1 MSADETFEKL
11 TKEMFDKFFQN
22 NPDYATQ
29 LGLHD
34 PYDYLLP
41 EGTSDRYLRDVKLL
55 EETIARLNKTVRRE
69 ELNGQ
74 HDIDWETLEKAF
86 EQWKFFYYEQRMHE
100 LNPDAFT
107 DLGGITFIMF
117 TRNYAPF
124 EKRIDAIAAR
134 IEKMPKYL
142 EEFRSRFRNSKP
154 VKLWTEIAIET
165 AQQMGGL
172 FQLVL
177 YTSRDKV
184 STEVLTRLTSATE
197 KLQPELAKQ
206 LGWLKSLLP
215 TARNEWALGRGKF
228 EKLVQLRQLGMTSEE
243 ILRLGLKYLKE
254 LKTEREQIAQ
264 QIAVGKSAEEVL
276 KDIEANAPKTFE
288 EALEFTRKTME
299 EAKAFVQEKN
309 IATVYPDD
317 VLMVEETPAFL
328 TPVIPFAALNTSG
341 RFDKPQIGTYIVT
354 RPKDSANLGKHLN
367 YPSIRNTAVHEA
379 FPGHFLMGTVS
390 NRGNMIQILIQGT
403 ETIEGWAHY
412 CEQMMAEKGFITD
425 LQTRLIQ
432 VNDMIWRA
440 VRIIVDVKLS
450 RGEMPFE
457 EAVDMLVKEALMSK
471 EAATAEVKRYTQTPG
486 YCMSYLLGKH
496 LILQLK
502 EELKQKMGPNF
513 DEKSFHDTI
522 TANGYLPISMLR
534 KVFDLKIAGAKH
546 S

>member
-11 TKEMFDKFFQN
+11 TKEAFDKFFQN

-55 EETIARLNKTVRRE
+55 EETVTRLHKNVKPE
-69 ELNGQ
+69 ELSDQ
-74 HDIDWETLEKAF
+74 HKIDWETLEIAK
-86 EQWKFFYYEQRMHE
+86 EQWKFAFYEQRIHE

-107 DLGGITFIMF
+107 DLGGITFLMF
-117 TRNYAPF
+117 SRDYAPV
-124 EKRIDAIAAR
+124 EKRIDAIAVH

-142 EEFRSRFRNSKP
+142 EEFRSRFKNSKP

-165 AQQMGGL
+165 AQQMAGL

-177 YTSRDKV
+177 YSSKDKV
-184 STEVLTRLTSATE
+184 SAPVFTRLASATE

-206 LGWLKSLLP
+206 LEWLKSLLP
-215 TARNEWALGRGKF
+215 TAQSEWALGREKF
-228 EKLVQLRQLGMTSEE
+228 EKLIQLRQLGMTSEE
-243 ILRLGLKYLKE
+243 ILQLGLKYLKE
-254 LKTEREQIAQ
+254 LKIEREQIAQ
-264 QIAVGKSAEEVL
+264 QIAPGRSAEEAL
-276 KDIEANAPKTFE
+276 KDVEANAPMTFE

-309 IATVYPDD
+309 IATVYPED
-317 VLMVEETPAFL
+317 VLMVEETPGFL
-328 TPVIPFAALNTSG
+328 TPVIPFAALNMSG

-354 RPKDSANLGKHLN
+354 RPKDLANLGKHLN

-379 FPGHFLMGTVS
+379 FPGHFLMGTAS
-390 NRGNMIQILIQGT
+390 NRGSMIQMLIQGT

-412 CEQMMAEKGFITD
+412 CEQMMTEKGFITD

-432 VNDMIWRA
+432 INDMIWRA

-457 EAVDMLVKEALMSK
+457 EAVDMLVKEAVMSK

-502 EELKQKMGPNF
+502 EELKQKMGLSF
-513 DEKSFHDTI
+513 DEKAFHDTI
-522 TANGYLPISMLR
+522 AANGFLPISLLR
-534 KVFDLKIAGAKH
+534 KVFNQKKRAR
-546 S
+546 